1 MQNPFFQGVRINDID
16 IQLENQEQEEDI
28 DESEQGFH
36 NTKRL
41 KIDSSTKC
49 AVSRKASNKSKNYV
63 SNTSN

>member
-36 NTKRL
+36 NTKR
-41 KIDSSTKC
+41 
-49 AVSRKASNKSKNYV
+49 
-63 SNTSN
+63 